1 MYAIFSLLIAFSHDS
16 GGVITFTFPTHFL
29 CVSAIVQSDSRVTG
43 HCHPIVHVTYCPCDT
58 IVLVT
63 SIVLVTPLFSFT
75 I

>member
-1 MYAIFSLLIAFSHDS
+1 MTL
-16 GGVITFTFPTHFL
+16 GGVITFMFPHMSYVFQL
-29 CVSAIVQSDSRVTG
+29 LFFVDSHVTG
-43 HCHPIVHVTYCPCDT
+43 CRHPIVHVTYCPCDT